1 MTDLPP
7 PFDLDTSS
15 PQNLT
20 DLPFV
25 AQWGSPYTPLLPIW
39 IIENYGG
46 LQLPEPVVRL
56 NPAVRTVEDLRQYWD
71 STSEPL
77 DKKGMYSL
85 VKLAKQAMPPSRYP
99 VLPSGVSSESIFAL
113 PLKRRTRNAL
123 LESQLLDGE
132 NLNPISVGQL
142 LRTKNFG
149 ITSLIDLMCLVEAAL
164 ANDLIRMGPD
174 IGSTDDLE
182 TAESEFVAQWIWH
195 PSTSWQH
202 VGCEN
207 AEHDLRFVA
216 QWGSPYTPLLPIWII
231 ENHGDLLLPESVT
244 CLNPVMRTVRDL
256 RQYWD
261 STSEPLTK
269 KGMQSLVQLAEQI
282 MPPSQYPVLPAGVSS
297 NSIFALPLKRR
308 TRNALLKSKLLDG
321 ENLDPISVGQLL
333 RTQSFGITSLIDL
346 MCLAEAALANDSI
359 KVRPEIEASVVSET
373 AETEAETGEGLHSYI
388 LLSEWIVRLSDRDR
402 FIFDARIGQP
412 RASRKRLQD
421 LANKLGLSRER
432 VRQLEA
438 SVRARLLDFVAST
451 AGRPIQQ
458 VIDTLRTRLSV
469 AAPSKHA
476 EPVLMPFADGKDDYG
491 PLILDLADYEESRGW
506 LVQRSTKNNDPTSAI
521 QDMADEVGRID
532 QARAAEALTTWGLD
546 SEFHQAWL
554 VRDQTIR
561 SINGHLVR
569 WDGPISDKLAFA
581 LSDIGK
587 PATAEAL
594 LVHIDE
600 SRPLNSAK
608 VAMAHDD
615 RFIRANPTDWALLSW
630 GLPEYKGIASTIG
643 YILKQHGQPM
653 RVDDVIERLCR
664 DFEIEEKSVR
674 LFCGAAM
681 FVVEESWIRLRREH
695 ERYVYRGC
703 NVRDATGVFDLGNGR
718 VSLLYKVDSHVLR
731 GSGQQLNLVVGALLD
746 LTVDD
751 RLRFSGPEGV
761 SVSVTFPGTSIHGPS
776 LGSFRSLAEK
786 VNAKLGDMLTVILDI
801 RDKSVSAT
809 ATDISK
815 YNSGWALVARLT
827 GISENSGI
835 EGLAAALTCS
845 RGEVRATLRRRG
857 DTVVLDALPKRH
869 LTTGLEEALAA
880 LDAEMQ
886 REGAL

>member
-1 MTDLPP
+1 MTDLPQ
-7 PFDLDTSS
+7 PFDLDSSS

-39 IIENYGG
+39 IIQNYGG

-56 NPAVRTVEDLRQYWD
+56 NPAVRTVEDLCQYWD

-77 DKKGMYSL
+77 DKRGMHSL
-85 VKLAKQAMPPSRYP
+85 VQLAKQAMPPSQYP
-99 VLPSGVSSESIFAL
+99 VLPSGVSSESIFVL
-113 PLKRRTRNAL
+113 PIKRRTRNAL
-123 LESQLLDGE
+123 LESKLLDGE

-164 ANDLIRMGPD
+164 ANDLIRMSPE
-174 IGSTDDLE
+174 IESTDDLE
-182 TAESEFVAQWIWH
+182 TAKSEFVAQWIWH
-195 PSTSWQH
+195 PSTSWQY
-202 VGCEN
+202 VDCEN
-207 AEHDLRFVA
+207 AEHDLPFVA
-216 QWGSPYTPLLPIWII
+216 RWGSPYTPLLPIWII

-244 CLNPVMRTVRDL
+244 CLNPAMRTVGDL

-269 KGMQSLVQLAEQI
+269 RGMQSLVQLAEQI
-282 MPPSQYPVLPAGVSS
+282 MPPSQYPVLPVGVSS

-321 ENLDPISVGQLL
+321 ENLNPISVGQLL

-346 MCLAEAALANDSI
+346 MCLLEVAFANDSI
-359 KVRPEIEASVVSET
+359 KVAPEIEFTDAPET
-373 AETEAETGEGLHSYI
+373 AETEAETDEMPHPYI
-388 LLSEWIVRLSDRDR
+388 LLSEWITRLGDRDR
-402 FIFDARIGQP
+402 FIFDARIGRP

-421 LANKLGLSRER
+421 LADELDLSRER
-432 VRQLEA
+432 VRQLET
-438 SVRARLLDFVAST
+438 SVRARFLDFVASI

-458 VIDTLRTRLSV
+458 VINTLHARLSV
-469 AAPSKHA
+469 ATPSKHA
-476 EPVLMPFADGKDDYG
+476 EPVLMPLADGDDDYG
-491 PLILDLADYEESRGW
+491 PLLLDIADYEESHGW
-506 LVQRSTKNNDPTSAI
+506 LVRRSTRDNDPTSAI

-532 QARAAEALTTWGLD
+532 QARAVESLSIWGLD

-554 VRDQTIR
+554 VRDQKIR

-581 LSDIGK
+581 LADIGN

-594 LVHIDE
+594 LAHIDE
-600 SRPLNSAK
+600 SRPISSTK

-615 RFIRANPTDWALLSW
+615 RFIRANPTDWALASW
-630 GLPEYKGIASTIG
+630 GLPEYRGIASTIG
-643 YILKQHGQPM
+643 YTLKQHGQPM
-653 RVDDVIERLCR
+653 RVDDVIERLYR
-664 DFEIEEKSVR
+664 DFEIEENSVR
-674 LFCGAAM
+674 LFCSAAM
-681 FVVEESWIRLRREH
+681 FVVEDGWIRLRRER
-695 ERYVYRGC
+695 ERYIYRNC
-703 NVRDATGVFDLGNGR
+703 NLRDATGVFDLGDGR
-718 VSLLYKVDSHVLR
+718 VSLMYKMDSDVLR
-731 GSGQQLNLVVGALLD
+731 GSGQQLNLAVGALLD

-751 RLRFSGPEGV
+751 RLRFSGPEGT
-761 SVSVTFPGTSIHGPS
+761 SVSVTFPGTSINGPS
-776 LGSFRSLAEK
+776 LGSFRALAEK
-786 VNAKLGDMLTVILDI
+786 VNAKLGDILTVILDI

-809 ATDISK
+809 VTDISEC
-815 YNSGWALVARLT
+815 NSGWALVARLT
-827 GISENSGI
+827 GISESSGI
-835 EGLAAALTCS
+835 EGLAVALNCS

-857 DTVVLDALPKRH
+857 DTVVLDALPKRRS
-869 LTTGLEEALAA
+869 TTDLEKALAA

-886 REGAL
+886 REGSL

>member
-7 PFDLDTSS
+7 PFDLDSSS

-20 DLPFV
+20 DLPFI
-25 AQWGSPYTPLLPIW
+25 AQWGSPYTPLLPLW

-56 NPAVRTVEDLRQYWD
+56 NLAVRTVEDLRQYWD

-99 VLPSGVSSESIFAL
+99 VLPAGVSSESIFAL

-132 NLNPISVGQL
+132 NLEPISVGQL
-142 LRTKNFG
+142 LRIKNFG

-164 ANDLIRMGPD
+164 ANDLIRIAPEIGATED
-174 IGSTDDLE
+174 IE
-182 TAESEFVAQWIWH
+182 TAESE
-195 PSTSWQH
+195 
-202 VGCEN
+202 
-207 AEHDLRFVA
+207 FVA

-231 ENHGDLLLPESVT
+231 ENHSDLLLPESVM
-244 CLNPVMRTVRDL
+244 CLNPAMRTVGDL

-261 STSEPLTK
+261 STSESLTK

-282 MPPSQYPVLPAGVSS
+282 IPPLQYPVLPTGVSS

-321 ENLDPISVGQLL
+321 ENLNPISVGQLL

-373 AETEAETGEGLHSYI
+373 AETEAETGEGFHPYI

-402 FIFDARIGQP
+402 FIFNARIGQP

-521 QDMADEVGRID
+521 QGMADEVGRID

-554 VRDQTIR
+554 VQDQTIR

-681 FVVEESWIRLRREH
+681 FVVEEGWIRLRREH

-718 VSLLYKVDSHVLR
+718 VSLMYKVDSHVLR

-746 LTVDD
+746 LTIDD

-815 YNSGWALVARLT
+815 YNSGWALIARLT
-827 GISENSGI
+827 GISESSGI
-835 EGLAAALTCS
+835 EGLAASLTCS
-845 RGEVRATLRRRG
+845 RGEVRATLRSRG
-857 DTVVLDALPKRH
+857 DTVVLDALPKRR